1 MEGGDR
7 SVLARVFTVLAVW
20 GSCKRPEC
28 GDMQPANQSGAS
40 CVQVA
45 PVLWGQQPI
54 TAQIRSVRHLHIR
67 VLGYL

>member
-1 MEGGDR
+1 MALPSSQRLQRTEPMEGGDR

-28 GDMQPANQSGAS
+28 GDMQPANQSGES

-45 PVLWGQQPI
+45 PVLWGQ
-54 TAQIRSVRHLHIR
+54 
-67 VLGYL
+67 